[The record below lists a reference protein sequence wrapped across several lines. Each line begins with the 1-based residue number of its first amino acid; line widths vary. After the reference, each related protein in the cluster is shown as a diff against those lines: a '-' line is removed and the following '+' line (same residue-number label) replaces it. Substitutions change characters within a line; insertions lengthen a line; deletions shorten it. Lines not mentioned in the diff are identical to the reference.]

1 MPTLSDPPARSG
13 PRRRVAWMRLS
24 KDSDTRS
31 IQIGVL
37 GTVLIHLLLLWVAPL
52 FERRF
57 DATAVV
63 RGAGDTSGSNFEI
76 ELAPDAFEAPET
88 PRPQRF
94 VEINPDAPDNAPD
107 ETRNFGAQ
115 NQQVAQEVPDPDG
128 QSDAP
133 AVEGQS
139 EIEST
144 AIVSGSRNQ
153 EPAEITQ
160 IQPPSP
166 EVLQEI
172 EQALQ
177 EAARQAQDPLSG
189 TEKVDGD
196 STEGIGSNIVKLPA
210 NPTAIPERIEGTTD
224 ATERDGSAT
233 GGAFRIDPSRPAPRP
248 TLSTSQVRPAFLSER
263 VDGTSN
269 LGVIAHNAL
278 RTEYGAY
285 LARIIDAVDTQWDK
299 NIRSKLEGGFSYP
312 LAGSK
317 VAVKFRLNKDGDVT
331 IVNVDG
337 SADTIWNRVCVD
349 AVAQRAPYGVW
360 SDDMIAIMGDST
372 EITFTFFYH

>member
-1 MPTLSDPPARSG
+1 MPTLSDPPARPG
-13 PRRRVAWMRLS
+13 PRRRVGWMRLS

-37 GTVLIHLLLLWVAPL
+37 GTVLIHLLLLGVAPL

-57 DATAVV
+57 DPASVGP
-63 RGAGDTSGSNFEI
+63 GAGDSSGSNFDI
-76 ELAPDAFEAPET
+76 ELAPDAFEAPE
-88 PRPQRF
+88 PPPPQRF

-107 ETRNFGAQ
+107 ESRNFGAQ

-133 AVEGQS
+133 AVEGQN

-144 AIVSGSRNQ
+144 AIVSGSRNE
-153 EPAEITQ
+153 EPAEITSV
-160 IQPPSP
+160 QPPSP
-166 EVLQEI
+166 EVMQEI

-196 STEGIGSNIVKLPA
+196 SADGIGSNSVKLPA
-210 NPTAIPERIEGTTD
+210 NPTAIPERIEGTTE
-224 ATERDGSAT
+224 ATQREGSAT
-233 GGAFRIDPSRPAPRP
+233 GGAFRVDPSRPAPRP
-248 TLSTSQVRPAFLSER
+248 SLMASQVRPAFLAER

-269 LGVIAHNAL
+269 LGVIAHTAL

-317 VAVKFRLNKDGDVT
+317 VAVKFRLNKDGDVS
-331 IVNVDG
+331 IVAVDG
-337 SADTIWNRVCVD
+337 SADTLWNRVCVD

-360 SDDMIAIMGDST
+360 SDDMIAVMGDST
-372 EITFTFFYH
+372 EITFTFFYQ